1 MIYHTNN
8 RIIFLDLTN
17 PSAGNSHC
25 LISPVHRPN
34 EHTTYVLFGYLVLNE
49 QPLLARLRPAGDN
62 LGGSI
67 GNLKELELSLL
78 KITAMILSVLP
89 GDFNIPNINWKD
101 NCATDCHQSH
111 SVANCLLDIQRQ
123 FGFKQLVNSPNRI
136 QNILDLVF
144 TNNDS
149 VVKKLEVTAGI
160 SDHDMVLFDLLIYPE
175 RERLQKRKV
184 FIKSKANAAK
194 IKSDMSTCQSYFLK
208 DLSAVPVAQQWDE
221 FDLHQLYRLSYKTTC
236 FTK

>member
-1 MIYHTNN
+1 MQ
-8 RIIFLDLTN
+8 
-17 PSAGNSHC
+17 SKA
-25 LISPVHRPN
+25 
-34 EHTTYVLFGYLVLNE
+34 FGRWY
-49 QPLLARLRPAGDN
+49 N
-62 LGGSI
+62 LGSSI
-67 GNLKELELSLL
+67 GNLKELELSPL

-123 FGFKQLVNSPNRI
+123 FGFKQLVNSPTRI

-144 TNNDS
+144 TNDDS

-160 SDHDMVLFDLLIYPE
+160 SDHDMALFDLLIYPE

-194 IKSDMSTCQSYFLK
+194 IKSYMSTCQSYFLK
-208 DLSAVPVAQQWDE
+208 DLSAVPVAQEWDE

>member
-1 MIYHTNN
+1 MNIQHMCCLVIWCWTNSLCW
-8 RIIFLDLTN
+8 RAWD
-17 PSAGNSHC
+17 
-25 LISPVHRPN
+25 
-34 EHTTYVLFGYLVLNE
+34 
-49 QPLLARLRPAGDN
+49 LLAGQNVLQSKAFGRWYN

-78 KITAMILSVLP
+78 KITAIILSVLP
-89 GDFNIPNINWKD
+89 GDFNILNINWKD

-123 FGFKQLVNSPNRI
+123 FGFKQLVNSPTRI

-144 TNNDS
+144 TNDDS

-160 SDHDMVLFDLLIYPE
+160 SDHDMELFDLLIYPE

-194 IKSDMSTCQSYFLK
+194 IKSDMSTYQSYFLK